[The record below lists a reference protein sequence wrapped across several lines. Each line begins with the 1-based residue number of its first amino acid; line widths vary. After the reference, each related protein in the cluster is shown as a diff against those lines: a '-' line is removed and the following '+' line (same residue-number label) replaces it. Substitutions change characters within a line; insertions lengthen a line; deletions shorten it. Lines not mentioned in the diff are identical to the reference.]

1 MKKNSLSC
9 VFALDILKQTLL
21 ITATRRCRD
30 NAGVAKLVDAPDLGS
45 GAARRG
51 GSSPST
57 RTTYPK
63 KIDRQIPMLGSKCLL
78 SEWSVICCA
87 TVAMVGLKDEAHCI
101 ICAAHKFGEHDYD
114 LKFNVMHQ
122 TNCS

>member
-1 MKKNSLSC
+1 MVPSWSW
-9 VFALDILKQTLL
+9 
-21 ITATRRCRD
+21 
-30 NAGVAKLVDAPDLGS
+30 
-45 GAARRG
+45 RG

-57 RTTYPK
+57 RTTHSK